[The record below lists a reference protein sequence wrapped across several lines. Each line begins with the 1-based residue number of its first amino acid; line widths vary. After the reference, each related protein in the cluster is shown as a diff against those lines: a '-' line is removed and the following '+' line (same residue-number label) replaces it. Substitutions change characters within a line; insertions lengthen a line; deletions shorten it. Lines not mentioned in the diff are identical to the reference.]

1 MKDGSAVRVVPT
13 QENYA
18 RWETERIC
26 EVTYET
32 FDGIL
37 DVSQLDS
44 LAYHKDFEIGA
55 DGKRVHVFDYI
66 PVQ

>member
-1 MKDGSAVRVVPT
+1 MKDGRTVRVVPT
-13 QENYA
+13 QEDYG

-26 EVTYET
+26 EVAYEP

-44 LAYHKDFEIGA
+44 LAYDKGSEIGA
-55 DGKRVHVFDYI
+55 DGKRVHAFDYI
-66 PVQ
+66 PIS